1 MVATAIVVFAFKV
14 NLAVS
19 LTLML
24 VVLPVRLLNVAVELH
39 EGAFVFNGFLLPSFH
54 LFLAD
59 LLFSL
64 GLTLLFYRAA
74 FRAAN

>member
-1 MVATAIVVFAFKV
+1 MVATALVVFAFKV

-19 LTLML
+19 LTLVL
-24 VVLPVRLLNVAVELH
+24 VVLPVRLLNVVVELH
-39 EGAFVFNGFLLPSFH
+39 EGAFVLNGVLLTSSR

-59 LLFSL
+59 LLFNL
-64 GLTLLFYRAA
+64 GLALLFQRAA